1 MAAARSRLMPQLQE
15 TRVNIKAEQDK
26 FKVAGDSARQAMK
39 DIVSYVKEMDESQK
53 NHKTM
58 YNRAF

>member
-1 MAAARSRLMPQLQE
+1 MPQLQE